1 MPSSAQDAPTAS
13 TTATA
18 SSSYKRRANFAAAVA
33 RATRQ
38 AAATPSGGGG
48 SPGDATT
55 GDASPIQSSET
66 TRSVSPSPSNTPS
79 TPSHSETTPLL
90 QPQPPPPPPPPS
102 TSSSSHYLSIPKR
115 PSPLS
120 HQITTTTFASSTSS
134 LQTLSTTPANYGTLT
149 PTAAPSSSTTTLPS
163 ANRNSRR
170 PSGVRHGESGSSSS
184 SPGDANPSKTGQL
197 RSRLLFVLITLLLV
211 ICVYASF
218 VDDFMGDVEAA
229 ISCGACIGLLVPLQ
243 ALAHVGDDAFVDFF
257 VGFCTKLGIEDEDV
271 CAGAI
276 GTQAPILAHDLRS
289 ISLASHAAK
298 NFCSTVFGLCP
309 LQRTIPYSVQFL
321 DGTQGNDTRGLMDR
335 PTRVWK
341 SKGRKPLKVI
351 HLSDVHVDRK
361 YLVSVQWYTWRW
373 SGLMADHWIDRSNF
387 RRSQEGA
394 STVCSKVICCRDYG
408 QGSLGP
414 DVSHPAGRFGNRH
427 ASPTRIPLATTSF
440 ANLILTQCDAPP
452 DLVDSMFRAID
463 RSAVPTRFSAIA
475 SELTCVLPLLPI
487 SFVPDRAFTIF
498 TGDVV
503 ESAVWTVNEP
513 KVTSDLEAWHKDMI
527 KNPASPSYPVIGNHD
542 VAPVNAFPRTTSWN
556 RENSTTTLAIAR
568 TSSDWVFEL
577 AARDWEKWIGP
588 KASRQVRDYYG
599 CYSRVHPG
607 TDLRIISLNTNY
619 WYKQNFWLY
628 DHDEPLW
635 DPNGILTWLS
645 HELHAAEK
653 AGQRAWIIGHMPFGK
668 VDALRDQSNYAGQIF
683 DRYHDTIAAHF
694 YGHSH
699 VDEFEI
705 SYPDYD
711 DRRAETAHG
720 IAYISGALTPASG
733 NPVFRV
739 YSVDPDTY
747 EVLDFIPYYTN
758 KSEPSF
764 QIDPVWKPYYSA
776 RESYGTI
783 LGENGFGDSRP
794 TVGESLNGK
803 FWHRVT
809 EVFEKNETA
818 FQIFTDRLSR
828 GGKVEDCSGSIC
840 KNNTICMLR
849 SMRSESNCAVI
860 QPGLSFKDQKRD
872 TEAVTEP
879 QRGEGEEEFAQSRQH
894 DFFACEGPGLGS
906 MLRKL
911 AQGGFDTRKQ
921 NRKNRA
927 QMIGMQRLGGGK
939 EDKGHLRTFE
949 EMLKERVKVEK
960 RKKGRKEE
968 KRSSSLMRFE
978 KSD

>member
-1 MPSSAQDAPTAS
+1 MRSSAQDAPTAS

-18 SSSYKRRANFAAAVA
+18 SSSYTRRANFAAAVA
-33 RATRQ
+33 RASRQ
-38 AAATPSGGGG
+38 AAATHGVDGN
-48 SPGDATT
+48 SPRGQ
-55 GDASPIQSSET
+55 PI
-66 TRSVSPSPSNTPS
+66 PSPNRSKSKSNHTATPPPSTPS
-79 TPSHSETTPLL
+79 TPSTSSTPSTPSTPSTVAHPETTPLL
-90 QPQPPPPPPPPS
+90 QSHASSS
-102 TSSSSHYLSIPKR
+102 TSHYSSTPKR

-120 HQITTTTFASSTSS
+120 HQLTATTLASSTSS
-134 LQTLSTTPANYGTLT
+134 LATLSTTLPNYGTLSP
-149 PTAAPSSSTTTLPS
+149 PTSGVSSP
-163 ANRNSRR
+163 NRSSRR
-170 PSGVRHGESGSSSS
+170 PSGVRHGESGSSLP
-184 SPGDANPSKTGQL
+184 SPGDTKPSKAGQI
-197 RSRLLFVLITLLLV
+197 RSRLLFVLIALLLT

-257 VGFCTKLGIEDEDV
+257 VGFCSKLRIEDEDV

-321 DGTQGNDTRGLMDR
+321 DGSQGNDDTRRLMER
-335 PTRVWK
+335 PRKVWK
-341 SKGRKPLKVI
+341 SKGRDPLKVV
-351 HLSDVHVDRK
+351 HLSDVH
-361 YLVSVQWYTWRW
+361 
-373 SGLMADHWIDRSNF
+373 IDRNYL
-387 RRSQEGA
+387 EGA
-394 STVCSKVICCRDYG
+394 DTICSKVICCRDYG
-408 QGSLGP
+408 ERSLGP
-414 DVSHPAGRFGNRH
+414 NISHPAGK
-427 ASPTRIPLATTSF
+427 
-440 ANLILTQCDAPP
+440 CDAPP
-452 DLVDSMFRAID
+452 DLMESMFRAID
-463 RSAVPTRFSAIA
+463 R
-475 SELTCVLPLLPI
+475 
-487 SFVPDRAFTIF
+487 FVPDRAFTIF

-503 ESAVWTVNEP
+503 ESAVWTVNKP
-513 KVTSDLEAWHKDMI
+513 KVTSDLEAWHKDMVR
-527 KNPASPSYPVIGNHD
+527 NPATPSYPVIGNHD

-556 RENSTTTLAIAR
+556 RESENSTTSPEMPSTLAIAR
-568 TSSDWVFEL
+568 TASDWVFEL

-588 KASRQVRDYYG
+588 RASRQVREHYG

-607 TDLRIISLNTNY
+607 TQLRIISLNTNY

-628 DHDEPLW
+628 DHDQPLW

-668 VDALRDQSNYAGQIF
+668 VDALRDQSNYASQIF

-705 SYPDYD
+705 SYPDYG

-733 NPVFRV
+733 NPVFRL
-739 YSVDPDTY
+739 YHVDPDTY

-758 KSEPSF
+758 KSERSF

-783 LGENGFGDSRP
+783 LEENGFGDLRP
-794 TVGESLNGK
+794 KEGESLSGK

-818 FQIFTDRLSR
+818 FQIFTNRLSR
-828 GGKVEDCSGSIC
+828 GGKIEDCSGPIC

-906 MLRKL
+906 MLRKI
-911 AQGGFDTRKQ
+911 AQGGFDMSKVDRKE
-921 NRKNRA
+921 RGK
-927 QMIGMQRLGGGK
+927 MMGMQAFGEGGDRTGRLGV
-939 EDKGHLRTFE
+939 FE
-949 EMLKERVKVEK
+949 GMLKERVEVER
-960 RKKGRKEE
+960 RKK
-968 KRSSSLMRFE
+968 KRGKTSGLLSRFKRAE
-978 KSD
+978 